1 MMTKNKLKTNR
12 INFKVTYRFKRE
24 IQKAA
29 AAKEL
34 SVAAWLTW
42 AIQNQLA
49 RDAESR

>member
-1 MMTKNKLKTNR
+1 MMTKIKRKTNR
-12 INFKVTYRFKRE
+12 INFKVTDKFKRE

-29 AAKEL
+29 MAKEL

-49 RDAESR
+49 RDSESR